1 MNNVHERPAGDGL
14 PAVIGIIDSDKG
26 KAALLSLYSELYDE
40 IDNKDPQIAISS
52 GEETEGEY
60 EVGMVRDGQ
69 GTPPLFSDEEGD
81 DEDSDDDNTLSDCED
96 SGNESVTEDDSD
108 SDSED
113 YSDDASDD
121 DGQDYSDD
129 ASDDDGEDY
138 SDDASDDDSGGDG
151 DGSRPASCLVRPFSF
166 AGNLTGTGTAASQQP
181 TVRLELPGLHEEPSV
196 FQRWDDSA
204 PSTSGLS
211 TSLKRRREDSDPEDV
226 SSKRQRFEET
236 PETWVSSTSGL
247 GSSASESLE
256 ENYWDSAPSTSTGL
270 RDFPGGTFWLGHF
283 ARGRCADD
291 SDSDSD

>member
-14 PAVIGIIDSDKG
+14 PAVIGMIDSDKG

-40 IDNKDPQIAISS
+40 IDNEDPQIAISS

-121 DGQDYSDD
+121 
-129 ASDDDGEDY
+129 ASDD
-138 SDDASDDDSGGDG
+138 DG

-226 SSKRQRFEET
+226 SSKRQRCEET

-247 GSSASESLE
+247 GSSARESLE